1 MGGGASKKKAERPD
15 VLDGFTDIAD
25 KNLTKEK
32 NRQGRRGGD
41 ASSKQNR
48 QKSNPSVLE
57 RRKQLKEQMI
67 QSSHDKQTV
76 GAKKESKKSSA
87 WNSTRKA
94 KIRAVG
100 RMGAIATDS
109 KAAQRARIRTRRN
122 SKQEAVAG
130 KTSTST
136 SSGSGPLI
144 PGISGQLPNNLT
156 TNSFIL
162 DEYAIGKGS
171 YGYVRL
177 GKLKS
182 TGATYAL
189 KQTRKV
195 DIVKKRAMR
204 YVLAERKT
212 LLMASH
218 PFVCKIHGSFQD
230 NRNVYLVLEYLSGG
244 DLYTLST
251 QYDGFRV
258 PEDNVKF
265 YAEELLLAIEYL
277 HSIGILHRDLKPE
290 NCLLDRVGHV
300 KLCDF
305 GFARTTDGDGRCY
318 TNLGTPHYL
327 APEQLDIHSKAGY
340 TNIVDWWSF
349 GCLLFSLMGGE
360 PPFGN
365 SEDTRYQV
373 YLRVMK
379 SKYKMPS
386 FFPSTAK
393 SLFKKMFIANAK
405 NRLAS
410 AEALKKHNW
419 FSDAKWDQ
427 TKKKETPP
435 PFKPQVQKNGK
446 NNFSKIK
453 IRKMDDGEAADIIAE
468 KSHYFNDF

>member
-1 MGGGASKKKAERPD
+1 
-15 VLDGFTDIAD
+15 
-25 KNLTKEK
+25 
-32 NRQGRRGGD
+32 
-41 ASSKQNR
+41 
-48 QKSNPSVLE
+48 
-57 RRKQLKEQMI
+57 
-67 QSSHDKQTV
+67 
-76 GAKKESKKSSA
+76 
-87 WNSTRKA
+87 
-94 KIRAVG
+94 
-100 RMGAIATDS
+100 
-109 KAAQRARIRTRRN
+109 
-122 SKQEAVAG
+122 
-130 KTSTST
+130 
-136 SSGSGPLI
+136 
-144 PGISGQLPNNLT
+144 
-156 TNSFIL
+156 
-162 DEYAIGKGS
+162 
-171 YGYVRL
+171 
-177 GKLKS
+177 
-182 TGATYAL
+182 
-189 KQTRKV
+189 
-195 DIVKKRAMR
+195 
-204 YVLAERKT
+204 
-212 LLMASH
+212 
-218 PFVCKIHGSFQD
+218 
-230 NRNVYLVLEYLSGG
+230 
-244 DLYTLST
+244 
-251 QYDGFRV
+251 
-258 PEDNVKF
+258 
-265 YAEELLLAIEYL
+265 
-277 HSIGILHRDLKPE
+277 
-290 NCLLDRVGHV
+290 LDRVGHV